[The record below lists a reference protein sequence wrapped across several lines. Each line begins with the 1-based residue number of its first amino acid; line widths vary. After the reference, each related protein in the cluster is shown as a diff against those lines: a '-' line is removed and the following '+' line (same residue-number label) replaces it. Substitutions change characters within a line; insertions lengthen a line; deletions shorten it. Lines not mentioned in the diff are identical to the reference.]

1 MVKLLII
8 SEYRFD
14 LLTGLVVAAGGMTE
28 SLVRYSSTTL
38 LEYASS
44 LPLNSSAISSSEPT
58 LSLTEFA
65 TSLLDIAK
73 HFEKQDRIMI
83 PLLEVIDLLFEAG
96 TLQKINNEDGFKFLE
111 LFECV
116 KKEVT
121 KCRDI
126 RKLTA
131 GMRM

>member
-1 MVKLLII
+1 MLNLFYFIFRDEDIYWASPSELYSRMVKLLII

-44 LPLNSSAISSSEPT
+44 LPLNSSAISSSEPK

-73 HFEKQDRIMI
+73 HFEKQD
-83 PLLEVIDLLFEAG
+83 
-96 TLQKINNEDGFKFLE
+96 
-111 LFECV
+111 
-116 KKEVT
+116 
-121 KCRDI
+121 
-126 RKLTA
+126 
-131 GMRM
+131 